1 MAVSCI
7 WPELM
12 TWILAKWTQLE
23 AGDRYRY
30 LDTSWQHFIL
40 DTDND
45 PLELYVSDLVC
56 LSVSTPQ
63 WETVYVLIALGPSIL
78 SQKLVFISCIFR
90 YRLIYNCFWLQLPIT
105 NHAR

>member
-45 PLELYVSDLVC
+45 PLELYVSV
-56 LSVSTPQ
+56 SVSTPQ
-63 WETVYVLIALGPSIL
+63 WETVYVLTSFGPPIL
-78 SQKLVFISCIFR
+78 SQKLVFICCIFR

>member
-1 MAVSCI
+1 MAASCI

-45 PLELYVSDLVC
+45 PLELYVSMSLCQLLND
-56 LSVSTPQ
+56 
-63 WETVYVLIALGPSIL
+63 
-78 SQKLVFISCIFR
+78 KLCMFLLLWAF
-90 YRLIYNCFWLQLPIT
+90 
-105 NHAR
+105 

>member
-1 MAVSCI
+1 MAASCI
-7 WPELM
+7 WLELM

-45 PLELYVSDLVC
+45 PLELYVSM
-56 LSVSTPQ
+56 SVSTPQ
-63 WETVYVLIALGPSIL
+63 
-78 SQKLVFISCIFR
+78 
-90 YRLIYNCFWLQLPIT
+90 
-105 NHAR
+105 